1 MSVESTPPARTINL
15 SSIVTAREA
24 EQFDRYVE
32 SIHDQSN
39 LHALL
44 IEEDCNIITEV
55 AKKVF
60 GNTTTTEMI
69 CGSFRKG
76 TNISSSDVDFYLDTN
91 YPITKE
97 N

>member
-1 MSVESTPPARTINL
+1 MSVESSPPDRTINL

-39 LHALL
+39 FYALR
-44 IEEDCNIITEV
+44 IENDCKIITEV

-60 GNTTTTEMI
+60 GNTTTT
-69 CGSFRKG
+69 
-76 TNISSSDVDFYLDTN
+76 TLLSSTL
-91 YPITKE
+91 
-97 N
+97 